1 MGDGSAMAVG
11 EAAGW
16 EAAGWEAA
24 GWAVGPANAGGCTG
38 QSSVVVDEAAG

>member
-11 EAAGW
+11 